1 MQTFRAKANDLFNKR
16 LLLYRNVYTRI
27 IIYHSRFTHIIY
39 SIRNKH
45 DDGGDDGGND
55 GSSSDSGGN
64 GGGGCC
70 GTSGDGGC
78 FACQTSHAIRNTVHD
93 TKTVYVCVSVSVCAS
108 VLIQCMYQSIF
119 FSSVAF
125 AK

>member
-45 DDGGDDGGND
+45 DGGDDGGND
-55 GSSSDSGGN
+55 GGSSGGDDGDGDDGN
-64 GGGGCC
+64 
-70 GTSGDGGC
+70 SGDGGC
-78 FACQTSHAIRNTVHD
+78 FACQTSHAMRNTVSD
-93 TKTVYVCVSVSVCAS
+93 IKTT
-108 VLIQCMYQSIF
+108 
-119 FSSVAF
+119 
-125 AK
+125 